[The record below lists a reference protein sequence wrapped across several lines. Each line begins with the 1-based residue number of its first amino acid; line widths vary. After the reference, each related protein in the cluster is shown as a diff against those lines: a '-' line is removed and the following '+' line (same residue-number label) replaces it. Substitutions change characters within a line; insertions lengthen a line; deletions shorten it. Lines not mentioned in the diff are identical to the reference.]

1 MSSQTKLETKPK
13 SPTQL
18 IRPDGATTVFLN
30 IPYSEL
36 SFDDKNQPLG
46 KGVHGKVYKGTWDY
60 NPVAIKEYDTQD
72 FSEKTQ
78 REIRTEATVMVQA
91 STQSDYLVRLKG
103 MSLEKPHYCLVM
115 EYMPGGDLYHYL
127 HSDQDISWNIRYRI
141 GLDISI
147 GLHHLHSRKILHRDL
162 KSFNVLL
169 DSNGRAKLADFGSAT
184 IKTCSTASTSF
195 KGTILWA
202 APETFTD
209 EPTQKSDVY
218 SAGMILWE
226 LASREIPYKK
236 AGSMAGMWIMQG
248 KRETF
253 PPDTPTEFQ
262 AIAEDCWQA
271 PEKRPEAKVLAKQL
285 DQLWQA
291 AQKSEIKEKAAPPS
305 TSPSSSVGKKLN
317 DGSQFAPTQPIDIKT
332 PKKTEEKE
340 SIHFMAQSG
349 LMTHQSTVATQTSTS
364 TTPSLHASQPAF
376 FGGASSSSS
385 TTSSEVKIKTAPL
398 DEKKRQQLM
407 PLQNELIMACE
418 NGSLAKVKV
427 AIAKGALV
435 DLPNAQG
442 KNPLYCAVYGM
453 NPEVVNYVIAQWRKN
468 VSANS
473 WQACEE
479 HNRKYYGQTFLNM
492 KFAPVTYKNWYDLLE
507 KIEHNEFLAGYHLTQ
522 ARKYYPEAKKVAD
535 FEDFMIIIWSG
546 QDAQIGRQG
555 RHDQLGYAF
564 AWQSQTERGFASYR
578 NQIKQAMEGLQ
589 AVQTNQSVSMTG
601 STSTN

>member
-36 SFDDKNQPLG
+36 SFDDKDKPLG

-147 GLHHLHSRKILHRDL
+147 GLHHLHSRGILHRDL

-184 IKTCSTASTSF
+184 IKTCSSGSTSF

-340 SIHFMAQSG
+340 KSS
-349 LMTHQSTVATQTSTS
+349 LMTQSHLVTQQPTVTASQSSSTI
-364 TTPSLHASQPAF
+364 TPSIYASQPAF
-376 FGGASSSSS
+376 FAAGSNSSS
-385 TTSSEVKIKTAPL
+385 TTSSEAKTNVAPL
-398 DEKKRQQLM
+398 DGKRHQQLM
-407 PLQNELIMACE
+407 SVQNELIIACE
-418 NGSLAKVKV
+418 NGSLIKAKE
-427 AIAKGALV
+427 AISKGALV
-435 DLPNAQG
+435 DLPDEQG
-442 KNPLYCAVYGM
+442 KNPLYCAIYGM
-453 NPEVVNYVIAQWRKN
+453 NPEVVNYVIAQRGEN
-468 VSANS
+468 TPASS
-473 WQACEE
+473 WSTCEE
-479 HNRKYYGQTFLNM
+479 HNKKHYGQIFLNV
-492 KFAPVTYKNWYDLLE
+492 KFAPVYHKDWYDLLV
-507 KIEHNEFLAGYHLTQ
+507 KIESNEFLVGYHLAQVQKGTKN
-522 ARKYYPEAKKVAD
+522 AAFCLAFPLLKATVFCWRGLDVLSAWDIPFSLCRGVAWYT
-535 FEDFMIIIWSG
+535 EE
-546 QDAQIGRQG
+546 
-555 RHDQLGYAF
+555 GY
-564 AWQSQTERGFASYR
+564 ERYR
-578 NQIKQAMEGLQ
+578 NQIKQVIEESQL
-589 AVQTNQSVSMTG
+589 VQVNESM
-601 STSTN
+601 NL